1 MKCSIIG
8 ILIGNSYIK
17 ISIKFIIIYIYIR
30 IIYILWLI
38 KYSRNIIAIG
48 KAQYGAAEN
57 SSDYKYAVYYKLAA
71 ETDWQTAQNFSSNTE
86 VVISPTELGEYDV
99 CVKVKDL
106 MGTIAKRY
114 FTVKVTSLPL

>member
-1 MKCSIIG
+1 MNKINKKEVPLYIICNWF
-8 ILIGNSYIK
+8 NSFYFLK
-17 ISIKFIIIYIYIR
+17 
-30 IIYILWLI
+30 
-38 KYSRNIIAIG
+38 
-48 KAQYGAAEN
+48 
-57 SSDYKYAVYYKLAA
+57 SSLLQIHYKYAVYYKLAA